1 MTSLCSAASLFPN
14 SECTRTHLLIEMH
27 CWVHATFTQERPNS
41 NRRKS
46 RNHCLIPFKI
56 FLTSFVSSSCGHLV
70 SQKNL
75 PGFGIQFQRSD
86 VSMLSENHS
95 GGPTSNSTSR
105 FRCDF
110 LEHQVPPVET
120 SKTTTPRRE
129 LIIPPLR
136 SRNSIPQRHDRPF
149 REPTISILRTVSHT
163 LCRNP
168 GTFSLLTFSKS
179 KHTDDYM
186 YTSLRHELRAPNY
199 LPTESTERV
208 WEKEFEKI
216 DCLPPF
222 LFSSSNMSLVQ
233 SIFHVVR
240 TSSVEHEFFSFV
252 WNLDATYQ
260 FW

>member
-1 MTSLCSAASLFPN
+1 MSCSRQNNFQHA
-14 SECTRTHLLIEMH
+14 LLT
-27 CWVHATFTQERPNS
+27 W
-41 NRRKS
+41 
-46 RNHCLIPFKI
+46 
-56 FLTSFVSSSCGHLV
+56 
-70 SQKNL
+70 
-75 PGFGIQFQRSD
+75 
-86 VSMLSENHS
+86 
-95 GGPTSNSTSR
+95 
-105 FRCDF
+105 
-110 LEHQVPPVET
+110 
-120 SKTTTPRRE
+120 
-129 LIIPPLR
+129 
-136 SRNSIPQRHDRPF
+136 IPQRHDRPF

-240 TSSVEHEFFSFV
+240 NKLCGTRILFLCMEFRRYLSILVRSCFHQCVLELRGRKSQNLWNSCSTRTSFCCSLRELLEAKLCVSIVVPFCCPIRSIILNMLNPNALPHQNLVLLARNVSTFSSRISRLLF
-252 WNLDATYQ
+252 LRGP
-260 FW
+260 